1 MSKSR
6 KLIYLVVAIT
16 ILIIIAIIGFFIINK
31 KIFQDTKISIAD
43 YKYFVLYSK
52 NDKVGVIDRNGNTIL
67 DSTYTDVYIPN
78 PLKDVFICFDGDS
91 SSIVNS
97 KGEKIFENYKD
108 ISALVTSES
117 SLLDL
122 EKNVLRHKKDGLYGL
137 INLDGEVVADPIY
150 EEISSLKNRPGR
162 ILVKKDEKYGV
173 LDSNGKVV
181 VPVSYYSI
189 VGDEYCE
196 D

>member
-31 KIFQDTKISIAD
+31 KIFQDTNISIAD
-43 YKYFVLYSK
+43 YKYFVLYSE

-91 SSIVNS
+91 SSVVNS
-97 KGEKIFENYKD
+97 KGEKIFEDYKD

-122 EKNVLRHKKDGLYGL
+122 EKNVLRYKKAGLYGL
-137 INLDGEVVADPIY
+137 FH
-150 EEISSLKNRPGR
+150 
-162 ILVKKDEKYGV
+162 
-173 LDSNGKVV
+173 
-181 VPVSYYSI
+181 
-189 VGDEYCE
+189 
-196 D
+196 